1 MAELISYTLTE
12 IALAGVGLL
21 GLIESIRLSAD
32 NGRYNKDPSQDD
44 KNRQY
49 VLTAL
54 QVETAVNFIAAFVY
68 TKMIAE
74 YKNNPKSKIILQLR
88 YADWVFTT
96 PLLLLSLSMFLLKR
110 EKSAC
115 AWVTWPKPQWVC
127 TSNEEPK
134 SWYLGLALCAAVAMC
149 VVGYRAELKRNVRL
163 AVVSFVLLVA
173 AFMLLLPYVII
184 KNVTVEQRTVYSIVA
199 LLWCCYGFAWFMKNE
214 QKRNIAYNSLDLLS
228 KVGFGLYLWIHIR
241 GII

>member
-96 PLLLLSLSMFLLKR
+96 PLLLLSLSLFLFKR
-110 EKSAC
+110 EKSTC
-115 AWVTWPKPQWVC
+115 ASGELVC
-127 TSNEEPK
+127 TEP
-134 SWYLGLALCAAVAMC
+134 SRWYLGLALCAAVAMC

-173 AFMLLLPYVII
+173 AFMLLLPYVIDE
-184 KNVTVEQRTVYSIVA
+184 NVTVEQRTVYSIVA

-228 KVGFGLYLWIHIR
+228 KVGFGLYLWIHIL

>member
-21 GLIESIRLSAD
+21 GLIESIRFSAD
-32 NGRYNKDPSQDD
+32 NGRYNQDPSQDD
-44 KNRQY
+44 KNRQN

-74 YKNNPKSKIILQLR
+74 YKNNPKSKFILQLR

-96 PLLLLSLSMFLLKR
+96 PLLLLSLSLFLFQR
-110 EKSAC
+110 ETC
-115 AWVTWPKPQWVC
+115 ASEVC
-127 TSNEEPK
+127 TSSEEPRRL
-134 SWYLGLALCAAVAMC
+134 YLGLALCAAVAMC

-173 AFMLLLPYVII
+173 AFMLLVPYVIDE
-184 KNVTVEQRTVYSIVA
+184 NVTVEQRTVYSIVA

-241 GII
+241 GI